1 MSERRTAADGQ
12 GLTLEQL
19 RKVFQRRGQA
29 PVHAVAGIDLRVR
42 EGELLGLLGPSG
54 CGKSTTLRMIAGL
67 EEPTGGDIRIGG
79 RSIVGRPPHERDVAV
94 AFENYALFPPLTI
107 EENIAF
113 GLRARKEPNA
123 TVRARE
129 VAERL
134 GISHLLD
141 RKPGGLSSGQKQR
154 VSLARA
160 IVRKPTVLLLDEPLS
175 HLDAAERDQTRR
187 ELKRLQ
193 RETGYTTVL
202 VTHDQH
208 EALSLADRVA
218 VMDQGE
224 FKQVGT
230 PDEVYDAPA
239 NRFVAD
245 FVGEPRMNLLDGRLL
260 PGGQGPAGA
269 GPTTILLSEAVR
281 LALPGYAADGAAGEQ
296 RVTIGI
302 RPQDIRV
309 GRPDDPGALP
319 ATVFAYEPL
328 QEVGRLTVTLPG
340 VETRIVVE
348 THHDFWAERDEV
360 VGLRFDPARTHLFDA
375 ETGDRLAWH
384 LDPTS
389 SARSMPPDPSRPLS
403 PATTSS

>member
-1 MSERRTAADGQ
+1 MSNHSAAPEAQD
-12 GLTLEQL
+12 LTLDRL
-19 RKVFQRRGQA
+19 RKVFQQRGRA
-29 PVHAVAGIDLRVR
+29 PVDAVAGIDLVVA

-67 EEPTGGDIRIGG
+67 EDPTSGDIRVGG
-79 RSIVGRPPHERDVAV
+79 ASIVGRPPHLRDVAV
-94 AFENYALFPPLTI
+94 AFENYALYPPLTVA
-107 EENIAF
+107 ENIAF

-123 TVRARE
+123 TSRARE

-134 GISHLLD
+134 GISSLLD
-141 RKPGGLSSGQKQR
+141 RKPGALSSGQKQR

-160 IVRKPTVLLLDEPLS
+160 IVRKPSVLLLDEPLS

-218 VMDQGE
+218 VMDAGQLQ
-224 FKQVGT
+224 QVGT

-245 FVGEPRMNLLDGRLL
+245 FVGEPRMNLLDGRYLDTADGLTIVLSETVRLTL
-260 PGGQGPAGA
+260 PG
-269 GPTTILLSEAVR
+269 R
-281 LALPGYAADGAAGEQ
+281 LAAGAAGE
-296 RVTIGI
+296 RPVTLGI
-302 RPQDIRV
+302 RPQDLRL
-309 GRPDDPGALP
+309 GRPNDPGALP

-328 QEVGRLTVTLPG
+328 QEVGRLTVTVPG
-340 VETRIVVE
+340 VSTRIVVE
-348 THHDFWAERDEV
+348 THHELAAERDAA
-360 VGLRFDPARTHLFDA
+360 VGLHFDPARTHLFDA
-375 ETGDRLAWH
+375 ETGERLAWQ
-384 LDPTS
+384 LPST
-389 SARSMPPDPSRPLS
+389 APPPDRSRPLS
-403 PATTSS
+403 PAIGSS